1 MEHNPASESEMTI
14 PEKANPL
21 DVFESWLD
29 EARQCEAVGSYNAM
43 VLATVDA
50 DGMPWPRIVLLKDFD
65 EHGFTFYTNLTSIK
79 SRQLDA
85 HPKASLC
92 FFWKPLDKQ
101 VRILGTVEHLSDEE
115 ADAYFATRPRESQ
128 IGAWA
133 SKQSQSL
140 PSRTILEDRFAE
152 TEKKYD
158 GKPVPR
164 PPFWSGFRLLPSLIE
179 FWEQRPHRLHDRLAY
194 TRDAS
199 GAWVSE
205 WLYP

>member
-1 MEHNPASESEMTI
+1 MTI
-14 PEKANPL
+14 PEKADP
-21 DVFESWLD
+21 FELFGSWLE
-29 EARQCEAVGSYNAM
+29 EARQCEDIDCYNAM

-50 DGMPWPRIVLLKDFD
+50 QGMPWPRIVLLKAHD

-92 FFWKPLDKQ
+92 FYWKPLDKQ
-101 VRILGTVEHLSDEE
+101 VRILGTVKRVSEEE

-140 PSRTILEDRFAE
+140 PSRSVLEERVAE
-152 TEKKYD
+152 VEKQYD
-158 GKPVPR
+158 GKSVPR
-164 PPFWSGFRLLPSLIE
+164 PSFWSGFRLVPSLIE
-179 FWEQRPHRLHDRLAY
+179 FWKQQPHRLHDRLAY
-194 TRDAS
+194 TRGPDAS
-199 GAWVSE
+199 WTSE
-205 WLYP
+205 RLYP